1 MTLAEN
7 GRYKKLTVDHIH
19 DVEQDLIF
27 WTVPH
32 GRTMRLLLKDETYL
46 VKTEKIDL
54 FRRLMNLPSV
64 GLPYLTK
71 SNKQETQDA

>member
-7 GRYKKLTVDHIH
+7 GRYKKLTVGHIH

-32 GRTMRLLLKDETYL
+32 GRARRLLVKDEMYL
-46 VKTEKIDL
+46 VKTEKIYL
-54 FRRLMNLPSV
+54 FRRLRNLLSV
-64 GLPYLTK
+64 GLPDLTK